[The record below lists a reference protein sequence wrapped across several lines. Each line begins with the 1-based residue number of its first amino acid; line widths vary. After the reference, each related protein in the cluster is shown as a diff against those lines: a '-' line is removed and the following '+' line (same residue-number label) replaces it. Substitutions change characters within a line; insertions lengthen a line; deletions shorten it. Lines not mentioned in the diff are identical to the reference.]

1 MSKGRVLIVDDDADI
16 RQVVSV
22 LLRSEGYE
30 TETAAN
36 GQEAILKVLEIRNLD
51 LLILD
56 IMMPGMDGIEV
67 CRKIRKFSNVPVLF
81 LTAKS
86 QDDDKVDA
94 YNQGGDDYIVKPFDQ
109 TDLLLKIK
117 SLLRRYNNYQG
128 QAKLERGIEVLS
140 EHVAVDK
147 DRRIAT
153 KAGARINLTDKEYAI
168 LNTLL
173 EKRGEVVLN
182 RDLYEAVWGEEY
194 SPSAGNKIM
203 VHVLN
208 LRKKIE
214 EDINNPSIVKTVWGK
229 GYRIDK

>member
-1 MSKGRVLIVDDDADI
+1 MGKGKILIVDDDADI

-30 TETAAN
+30 TDTGAN
-36 GQEAILKVLEIRNLD
+36 GQEALLKVLEIRDLD
-51 LLILD
+51 LVILD
-56 IMMPGMDGIEV
+56 IMMPGMDGIEA
-67 CRKIRKFSNVPVLF
+67 CRKIRKFSNVPILF

-86 QDDDKVDA
+86 QEDSKVDA
-94 YNQGGDDYIVKPFDQ
+94 YTEGGDDYIVKPFDQ

-128 QAKLERGIEVLS
+128 GKKVGHGIELLS
-140 EHVAVDK
+140 DHVAVDK
-147 DRRIAT
+147 DKRIVT
-153 KAGARINLTDKEYAI
+153 KVGVRINLTDKEYAI
-168 LNTLL
+168 LSHLL
-173 EKRGEVVLN
+173 DHKGEVVAN
-182 RDLYEAVWGEEY
+182 KDLYESVWGGEY
-194 SPSAGNKIM
+194 TPNAGNKIM

-229 GYRIDK
+229 GYRIDN

>member
-1 MSKGRVLIVDDDADI
+1 M
-16 RQVVSV
+16 
-22 LLRSEGYE
+22 
-30 TETAAN
+30 
-36 GQEAILKVLEIRNLD
+36 
-51 LLILD
+51 
-56 IMMPGMDGIEV
+56 
-67 CRKIRKFSNVPVLF
+67 
-81 LTAKS
+81 TAKS

-128 QAKLERGIEVLS
+128 HAKLERGIEVLS

-147 DRRIAT
+147 DKRIAT
-153 KAGARINLTDKEYAI
+153 KAGVRINLTDKEYAI

-182 RDLYEAVWGEEY
+182 KDLYEAVWGEEY